1 MRILATLALAG
12 CCLLA
17 PGHALAQALTLEPEG
32 ATGREERPAFVAP
45 KTMVV
50 AANPHAVDAGLEMLR
65 AGGSAVDAAI
75 AVQMVL
81 GLVEPQSSGIGGGAF
96 LLHWSQEARRVRSY
110 DGRET
115 APAAARATRF
125 LGADGTPLAP
135 RDAVVG
141 GRPVGVP
148 GLLRMLELA
157 HREHG
162 RLPWAQLF
170 EPAIRLAENGF
181 AMSPRL
187 HRLLDR
193 EQDLEADAMARQL
206 FYSAGDRPRPVGER
220 IVNAEYADTLRAVA
234 AGGADAFYNGAI
246 AEDLVRAVRGHRNAG
261 DLTLEDLAAYA
272 ALEREPVCGAY
283 RGRRICGMGPPSSG
297 GIGVLQMLGILE
309 RSPFGGVAPQS
320 SEALHWFA
328 EAGRLA
334 YADRLRYVAD
344 PAFVP
349 QPVAGLLEPDYLAAR
364 ARLLGERSIGRA
376 GAGEPRGAV
385 AMSDAAESAFAG
397 TSHISIVDERGDAV
411 AMTTTIEDGFG
422 SRIMVR
428 GFLLNNQLT
437 DFAWVPEVRGRPVAN
452 RVEAGKRP
460 RSSMSP
466 TFVFD
471 PDGSLRIVAGSPGG
485 TAIINYVAKALV
497 ALLDWGLDAQAAV
510 ALPNFGSRN
519 GPTEIER
526 GSAYGALIPEL
537 RARGHDVNV
546 RDLTSGLHV
555 IERVP
560 GGWRGGADPRR
571 EGVAR
576 GD

>member
-1 MRILATLALAG
+1 MRILATLALAA
-12 CCLLA
+12 CCLLT
-17 PGHALAQALTLEPEG
+17 PGHPVAAEPEG
-32 ATGREERPAFVAP
+32 ATGREARPALVAP
-45 KTMVV
+45 KTMVA

-96 LLHWSQEARRVRSY
+96 LLHWSQEAKRVRSY

-125 LGADGTPLAP
+125 LGADDTPLSP
-135 RDAVVG
+135 RDAILG

-157 HREHG
+157 YREHG
-162 RLPWAQLF
+162 RLPWARLF
-170 EPAIRLAENGF
+170 EPAIRLAEGGF
-181 AMSPRL
+181 AVSPRL

-193 EQDLEADAMARQL
+193 ERDLGADAMARQL
-206 FYSAGDRPRPVGER
+206 FYTADDQARPVGER
-220 IVNAEYADTLRAVA
+220 IVNAEYAATLRAIA
-234 AGGADAFYNGAI
+234 AGGADAFYRGAI
-246 AEDLVRAVRGHRNAG
+246 AEDLVRAVRNHPNAG
-261 DLTLEDLAAYA
+261 DITLEDLAAYS

-297 GIGVLQMLGILE
+297 GIGVLQLLGILE
-309 RSPFGGVAPQS
+309 RSPFTQAPPQS
-320 SEALHWFA
+320 AQALHWFA
-328 EAGRLA
+328 EAGRLV

-385 AMSDAAESAFAG
+385 AMSDAEEFAFAG

-452 RVEAGKRP
+452 RVAAGKRP

-471 PDGSLRIVAGSPGG
+471 ADGSLRIVIGSPGG

-497 ALLDWGLDAQAAV
+497 AMLDWGMDAQAAV

-519 GPTEIER
+519 GPTEIEL
-526 GSAYGALIPEL
+526 GSAHLALIPEL
-537 RARGHDVNV
+537 RSRGHDVNV
-546 RDLTSGLHV
+546 RGLTSGLHV

-560 GGWRGGADPRR
+560 GGWRGGVDPRR

>member
-1 MRILATLALAG
+1 MRHFGTAAVLAFG
-12 CCLLA
+12 LLVA
-17 PGHALAQALTLEPEG
+17 PCAAAQLRDEPPEA
-32 ATGREERPAFVAP
+32 ATGRSAKQSFVAQR
-45 KTMVV
+45 TMVV
-50 AANPHAVDAGLEMLR
+50 AANPHAADAGIEMLR

-96 LLHWSQEARRVRSY
+96 LLHWSQDARRVRSY

-125 LGADGTPLAP
+125 LGADGTPLSP
-135 RDAVVG
+135 REAIVG

-170 EPAIRLAENGF
+170 EPAIRLAETGF

-193 EQDLEADAMARQL
+193 ERDLDADPLARQL
-206 FYSAGDRPRPVGER
+206 FYTADDRARPVGER
-220 IVNAEYADTLRAVA
+220 IVNAEYAATLRAIA
-234 AGGADAFYNGAI
+234 AGGADVFYRGAI
-246 AEDLVRAVRGHRNAG
+246 AEDLVRAVRGHPNAG
-261 DLTLEDLAAYA
+261 DLTLEDLAGYS

-283 RGRRICGMGPPSSG
+283 RGRHICGMGPPTSG

-309 RSPFGGVAPQS
+309 RSPFATAPPQS
-320 SEALHWFA
+320 AEALHWFS
-328 EAGRLA
+328 EAGRLV

-349 QPVAGLLEPDYLAAR
+349 QPVAGLLEPEYLAAR
-364 ARLLGERSIGRA
+364 ARLLGARSIGRA
-376 GAGEPRGAV
+376 PAGEPRGA
-385 AMSDAAESAFAG
+385 AALSDAEEFALAG
-397 TSHISIVDERGDAV
+397 TSHVSIVDERGDAV

-437 DFAWVPEVRGRPVAN
+437 DFAWVPEAGGRPVAN

-471 PDGSLRIVAGSPGG
+471 ADGTLRIIAGSPGG

-497 ALLDWGLDAQAAV
+497 AMLDWGMDAQTAV

-519 GPTEIER
+519 GPTEIEL
-526 GSAYGALIPEL
+526 GTAYAALIPEL
-537 RARGHDVNV
+537 RAHGHDVNV
-546 RDLTSGLHV
+546 LGLTSGLHV

-560 GGWRGGADPRR
+560 AGWRGGADPRR

>member
-1 MRILATLALAG
+1 
-12 CCLLA
+12 
-17 PGHALAQALTLEPEG
+17 
-32 ATGREERPAFVAP
+32 
-45 KTMVV
+45 MVV
-50 AANPHAVDAGLEMLR
+50 AANPHAADAGIEMLR

-96 LLHWSQEARRVRSY
+96 LLHWSQDARRVRSY

-125 LGADGTPLAP
+125 LGADGTPLSP
-135 RDAVVG
+135 REAIVG

-170 EPAIRLAENGF
+170 EPAIRLAETGF

-193 EQDLEADAMARQL
+193 ERDLDADPLARQL
-206 FYSAGDRPRPVGER
+206 FYTADDRARPVGER
-220 IVNAEYADTLRAVA
+220 IVNAEYAATLRAIA
-234 AGGADAFYNGAI
+234 AGGADVFYRGAI
-246 AEDLVRAVRGHRNAG
+246 AEDLVRAVRGHPNAG
-261 DLTLEDLAAYA
+261 DLTLEDLAGYS

-283 RGRRICGMGPPSSG
+283 RGRHICGMGPPTSG

-309 RSPFGGVAPQS
+309 RSPFATATPQS
-320 SEALHWFA
+320 AEALHWFS
-328 EAGRLA
+328 EAGRLV

-349 QPVAGLLEPDYLAAR
+349 QPVAGLLEPEYLAAR
-364 ARLLGERSIGRA
+364 ARLLGARSIGRA
-376 GAGEPRGAV
+376 PAGEPRGAA
-385 AMSDAAESAFAG
+385 AMSDAEEFALAG
-397 TSHISIVDERGDAV
+397 TSHVSIVDERGDAV

-437 DFAWVPEVRGRPVAN
+437 DFAWVPEAGGRPVAN

-471 PDGSLRIVAGSPGG
+471 ADGTLRIIAGSPGG

-497 ALLDWGLDAQAAV
+497 AMLDWGMDAQTAV

-519 GPTEIER
+519 GPTEIEL
-526 GSAYGALIPEL
+526 GSAYAALIPEL
-537 RARGHDVNV
+537 RAHGHDVNV
-546 RDLTSGLHV
+546 LGLTSGLHV

-560 GGWRGGADPRR
+560 AGWRGGADPRR